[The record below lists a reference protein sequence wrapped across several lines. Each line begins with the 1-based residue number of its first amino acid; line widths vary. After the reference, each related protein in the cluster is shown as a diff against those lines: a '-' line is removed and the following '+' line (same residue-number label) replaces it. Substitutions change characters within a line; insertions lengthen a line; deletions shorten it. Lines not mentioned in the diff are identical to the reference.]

1 MIWNRFLVLISIA
14 LAVAGCKTQQTIAP
28 LVIRDSISI
37 TYKQGTEQPLSLHK
51 IEEQP
56 TPIGVRGAASPQ
68 VLCNQPR
75 LAGDNYRSYEVAT
88 RYDGKPR
95 SLPNGGGAKSV
106 QSVESVRDIKI
117 RVDTL
122 FVERWHTTEVPSPP
136 KPIPRFYK
144 DCTWGFFILLLLII
158 GRIALKI
165 WKQFFFHS

>member
-1 MIWNRFLVLISIA
+1 MKRLILFSLMLLLFGA
-14 LAVAGCKTQQTIAP
+14 CKTQTAIAP

-37 TYKQGTEQPLSLHK
+37 TYKQGKEQPLSLHK

-68 VLCNQPR
+68 VLWNQPR

-95 SLPNGGGAKSV
+95 SLPSGGGVKSV

-122 FVERWHTTEVPSPP
+122 FV
-136 KPIPRFYK
+136 
-144 DCTWGFFILLLLII
+144 
-158 GRIALKI
+158 GR
-165 WKQFFFHS
+165 